1 MSLLS
6 SALVVLACTLAGWPA
21 VALADDPCTTGTGS
35 NLTTCSPGFMCVTNK
50 NTSFCAVS
58 QQPGSSPVLS
68 PSVSTPFTQDVA
80 NISPEWAAAYA
91 KAKPIV
97 AKLSNADKASLGT
110 GLGQLGGAC
119 IGNTASLSSIPGFSG
134 FCLQDSP
141 VGVRYVSG
149 NSVFPAEINA
159 AATFNRT
166 LMRARGTAMGEEF
179 RGKGI
184 NVALGPM
191 MNLMRAPAAGRNWE
205 GRATICRAH
214 AASCSGGGDP
224 YLTGELAFETIQ
236 GIQSQGVQACAKHF
250 INNEQEHFRDSSSSI
265 VDDRCQHELYAH
277 PFLRSVQANV
287 ASVMCSYINGTYA
300 CENDKTINGLLKGEM
315 GFQGY
320 PCPDWYATHS
330 TTPAANGGLDM
341 TMPGDEFFASFS
353 SYFGSNLV
361 NAVKNG
367 DVPQA
372 RLDDMATRILAAWY
386 MLGQDSG
393 YPAVNFNSW
402 LPFLADNVNVQGDH
416 ASLIRRFGAAS
427 AILLKNQGNVLPLHA
442 PQSIAV
448 VGSGARSS
456 ILSSNECLDHSCD
469 DGVLGVGWGSGSASF
484 PYLVAPLDAIT
495 TRAKADGTSIS
506 SWTLNDDVNLAAN
519 AAKGKQ
525 VALVFITADSGE
537 ASYTVEGNAGD
548 RNNLQAWHNGDALV
562 EKVASVNN
570 NTIVVV
576 NSVGP
581 IIMESWIE
589 NPNGEHPARTLIW
602 MGVPGQEAGNALVD
616 VLYGDVNPSG
626 RLPFTIAKA
635 EPDYSAR
642 VIYTGSGTVQIPYS
656 EGLFIDYRHFDA
668 NNIAPRFEFGFG
680 LSYTTFA
687 YSNLKISGSTS
698 GGTRQPIGP
707 GSSLDP
713 WLHDPV
719 VTVSF
724 TLKNTGSRA
733 GTEVPQL
740 YTSPP
745 ASAQSA
751 PLNLKGFDAVFL
763 NPGESKMVTFQL
775 SRYDFSIWD
784 VVGQRWEI
792 AKGVTGISVGAS
804 SRNLKLK
811 GSITN

>member
-1 MSLLS
+1 MPRLS
-6 SALVVLACTLAGWPA
+6 SAFFVLACALVGLPTSVFA
-21 VALADDPCTTGTGS
+21 VDPCTTGVGA
-35 NLTTCSPGFMCVTNK
+35 NLTTCSPGFKCVTNM
-50 NTSFCAVS
+50 NTSLCVVDS
-58 QQPGSSPVLS
+58 QPSASSGG
-68 PSVSTPFTQDVA
+68 TPTGAPAPLPTVA
-80 NISPEWAAAYA
+80 NISPQWAAAYA

-97 AKLSNADKASLGT
+97 ANLSNSDKASLGT
-110 GLGQLGGAC
+110 GLGQLGGPC
-119 IGNTASLSSIPGFSG
+119 IGNTPSLKSIPGFSG

-141 VGVRYVSG
+141 VGVRFVSG

-166 LMRARGTAMGEEF
+166 LIRARGAAMGAEF

-191 MNLMRAPAAGRNWE
+191 MQVQLQQPATGRNWE
-205 GRATICRAH
+205 GA
-214 AASCSGGGDP
+214 GGDP
-224 YLTGELAFETIQ
+224 YLTGEVAYEMIM

-250 INNEQEHFRDSSSSI
+250 INNEQEHFRDSSSSN
-265 VDDRCQHELYAH
+265 VDDSNTSFTPIR
-277 PFLRSVQANV
+277 VQADV
-287 ASVMCSYINGTYA
+287 ASVMCSYNQINGTFA
-300 CENDKTINGLLKGEM
+300 CENDGTINKILKGEM

-320 PCPDWYATHS
+320 VMSDWYATHS
-330 TTPAANGGLDM
+330 TTPASNGGLDM
-341 TMPGDEFFASFS
+341 TMPGDEFFGSFS
-353 SYFGSNLV
+353 TYFGDNLV
-361 NAVKNG
+361 NAVKQG
-367 DVPQA
+367 DVPQE

-402 LPFLADNVNVQGDH
+402 LSFLGQNVNVQGDH
-416 ASLIRRFGAAS
+416 ANIIRTIGGAS
-427 AILLKNQGNVLPLHA
+427 AVLLKNTGNVLPLHA
-442 PQSIAV
+442 PKSMAI
-448 VGSGARSS
+448 VGTGARSA
-456 ILSSNECLDHSCD
+456 ILSPNECLDHSCN
-469 DGVLGVGWGSGSASF
+469 DGVLAVGWGSGSASF
-484 PYLVAPLDAIT
+484 PYLTAPLDALS
-495 TRAKADGTSIS
+495 TRAKADGTSVS
-506 SWTLNDDVNLAAN
+506 FWTLSDDLNLGPN
-519 AAKGKQ
+519 AAKGQQ

-548 RNNLQAWHNGDALV
+548 RNDLQAWHNGDTMV

-589 NPNGEHPARTLIW
+589 NPNVTAVIW
-602 MGVPGQEAGNALVD
+602 AGLPGQEAGNALVD

-642 VIYTGSGTVQIPYS
+642 VIYDGSGTVQIPYS
-656 EGLFIDYRHFDA
+656 EGLLVDYRHFDA
-668 NNIAPRFEFGFG
+668 NNITPRFEFGFG
-680 LSYTTFA
+680 LSYTTFS
-687 YSNLKISGSTS
+687 YSNLMITGSTS
-698 GGTRQPIGP
+698 GGSRQPIIP
-707 GSSLDP
+707 GASLDP

-724 TLKNTGSRA
+724 TLTNTGSRA

-751 PLNLKGFDAVFL
+751 PFNLKGFDAVFL
-763 NPGESKMVTFQL
+763 GPGESKTVTFQL

-784 VVGQRWEI
+784 VVAQRWEI
-792 AKGVTGISVGAS
+792 VQGVTGISVGAS
-804 SRNLKLK
+804 SRDLKLK

>member
-1 MSLLS
+1 MFLFS
-6 SALVVLACTLAGWPA
+6 SALVVLACTVAGWPA
-21 VALADDPCTTGTGS
+21 VALADDPCTSGTGS
-35 NLTTCSPGFMCVTNK
+35 NLTTCSPGFMCVTK
-50 NTSFCAVS
+50 MNTSLCVVDK
-58 QQPGSSPVLS
+58 QPDTTPVLS
-68 PSVSTPFTQDVA
+68 PSISSPETQDVA

-97 AKLSNADKASLGT
+97 TKLSNADKASLGT
-110 GLGQLGGAC
+110 GMSSVACAC
-119 IGNTASLSSIPGFSG
+119 IGNTASVSAIPGFSG

-149 NSVFPAEINA
+149 NSVFPA
-159 AATFNRT
+159 FNRT
-166 LMRARGTAMGEEF
+166 LIRARGEAMGAEF

-191 MNLMRAPAAGRNWE
+191 IA
-205 GRATICRAH
+205 
-214 AASCSGGGDP
+214 GGDP
-224 YLTGELAFETIQ
+224 YLSGEVAFETIQ

-250 INNEQEHFRDSSSSI
+250 LNNEQEHFRDSSSSN
-265 VDDRCQHELYAH
+265 VDDRFQHELYAH

-287 ASVMCSYINGTYA
+287 ASVMCSYINGTFA

-320 PCPDWYATHS
+320 WYATHS
-330 TTPAANGGLDM
+330 TSPAANGGLDM

-353 SYFGSNLV
+353 SYFGTNLV
-361 NAVKNG
+361 NAVKDG

-372 RLDDMATRILAAWY
+372 RLDDMATRILAAWF

-393 YPAVNFNSW
+393 YPKVNFNSW
-402 LPFLADNVNVQGDH
+402 LPFLASNVNVQGDH
-416 ASLIRRFGAAS
+416 ASLIRTMGAAS
-427 AILLKNQGNVLPLHA
+427 MILLKNQGNVLPLHA
-442 PQSIAV
+442 PRSIAI
-448 VGSGARSS
+448 VGSGARSA
-456 ILSSNECLDHSCD
+456 ILSENECLDHSCD
-469 DGVLGVGWGSGSASF
+469 DGILGVGWGSGSASF

-495 TRAKADGTSIS
+495 TRAKADGTSLS
-506 SWTLNDDVNLAAN
+506 SWTLSDDVNLSAN

-537 ASYTVEGNAGD
+537 GSYTVEGNAGD
-548 RNNLQAWHNGDALV
+548 RNDLQAWHNGDALV

-576 NSVGP
+576 SSVGP
-581 IIMESWIE
+581 IIMDSWIE
-589 NPNGEHPARTLIW
+589 NPNVIW
-602 MGVPGQEAGNALVD
+602 AGVPGQEAGNALVD

-635 EPDYSAR
+635 EADYSAR
-642 VIYTGSGTVQIPYS
+642 VIYKGSGTVQIPYS

-680 LSYTTFA
+680 LSYTTFS
-687 YSNLKISGSTS
+687 YSNLKITGSTS
-698 GGTRQPIGP
+698 GGTRQPMGP

-713 WLHDPV
+713 WWLERRFVQV
-719 VTVSF
+719 VCP
-724 TLKNTGSRA
+724 KSRHPA
-733 GTEVPQL
+733 DESAQVPQL

-763 NPGESKMVTFQL
+763 NQGESKTVTFQL
-775 SRYDFSIWD
+775 SRYDFSVWD
-784 VVGQRWEI
+784 VVAQRWEI
-792 AKGVTGISVGAS
+792 PQGVTGISVGAS